1 MGLIYLVL
9 AAFGLGF
16 LIFIHEL
23 GHYFVARW
31 RGMKVEAF
39 GIGFGKPIRTW
50 EHKGVKWNLCWLP
63 FGGYVKIAGME
74 KQGDLEPHEIKEG
87 FFSKTPWARIQ
98 VLVAG
103 PLVNIVFSFLAF
115 TAIWL
120 AGGRL
125 KPFAEFTHRIGWV
138 DADSKLYA
146 QGIRPGDEIVSYD
159 GAGFKGFNDLLY
171 ASFLDNKPGD
181 LKGFE
186 IDYWT
191 ETKRPFDFIIDPTQD
206 LKGMN
211 PKLHVLGILAPAGY
225 LIFDKYF
232 DGSPMAGSGIQKGD
246 RIFWV
251 DGQLV
256 FSQIQM
262 MQVINEPRALLTVQR
277 KDKIFLS
284 RIPRLQIRDLR
295 ISDLTKAELIDW
307 QHEAGLSSKI
317 DDLYFV
323 PYNMNSS
330 GVISSAFSYMGED
343 SEERI
348 FESTPRSH
356 FDIPLRA
363 GDQILAV
370 DGAPIK
376 STFDLMQKLQDRRV
390 HIVVQRE
397 PTRARPLWKDADSQF
412 DSHIDWDALQRMVFS
427 IGTGKSIEEVGNLVL
442 LQPVTPKP
450 LYVFGQDPD
459 KIAWYQD
466 RLKDAKEQIE
476 AIKDK
481 ELRALAEKELQDQGH
496 QLKLGITLLDRGVIY
511 NPPPT
516 TLFYDVFRDT
526 GRTLKALV
534 TGYLN
539 PKLLQGPIGIVQV
552 IQYGWSVGIKEAIY
566 WMGMISLNLGILNL
580 LPIPMLDGGYIC
592 FSLIE
597 VIRKKPMKSK
607 TMERL
612 IVPFL
617 VVIIAFFIY
626 VTYNDLSRLFHR
638 FF

>member
-1 MGLIYLVL
+1 MGLVYLVL

-16 LIFIHEL
+16 LVFIHEL
-23 GHYFVARW
+23 GHYFVARAK
-31 RGMKVEAF
+31 GMKVEAF

-74 KQGDLEPHEIKEG
+74 KQGALEPHEIKEG

-103 PLVNIVFSFLAF
+103 PVVNIVFAFLAF
-115 TAIWL
+115 TMIWM

-146 QGIRPGDEIVSYD
+146 QGIRPGDEIVSYN
-159 GAGFKGFNDLLY
+159 GTPFKGFNDLLY
-171 ASFLDNKPGD
+171 ASFLDNKPAD

-191 ETKRPFDFIIDPTQD
+191 NAKRSFDFMIDPTQD

-211 PKLHVLGILAPAGY
+211 PKLHVLGILAPAGF
-225 LIFDKYF
+225 LMFEKYF
-232 DGSPMAGSGIQKGD
+232 DGSPMEGSGIQKND
-246 RIFWV
+246 RIFWI

-262 MQVINEPRALLTVQR
+262 KQVINEERALLTVQR

-284 RIPRLQIRDLR
+284 RVPRLKISDLR
-295 ISDLTKAELIDW
+295 ISNTAKAELSDW
-307 QHEAGLSSKI
+307 QHEAGLSNKVN
-317 DDLYFV
+317 DLYFI
-323 PYNMNSS
+323 PYNMSNS
-330 GVISSAFSYMGED
+330 GVIESAYAYMGED
-343 SEERI
+343 SEEHV
-348 FESTPRSH
+348 FESTPRAH
-356 FDIPLRA
+356 FDVPLRQ
-363 GDQILAV
+363 GDKILAV
-370 DGAPIK
+370 DGTPIA
-376 STFDLMQKLQDRRV
+376 SAFDLMKKVQDRRI

-397 PTRARPLWKDADSQF
+397 PSRERPLWKDADSQF
-412 DSHIDWDALQRMVFS
+412 DANIDWDALQRMVFS
-427 IGTGKSIEEVGNLVL
+427 IGTAKPVDQAGNLL
-442 LQPVTPKP
+442 LLKPISPKP
-450 LYVFGQDPD
+450 LHVMGQDPD
-459 KIAWYQD
+459 KTEWYED
-466 RLKDAKEQIE
+466 RLKSAREQIE
-476 AIKDK
+476 AIKDPK
-481 ELRALAEKELQDQGH
+481 LRARAERELEEETH
-496 QLKLGITLLDRGVIY
+496 QLMLGITLLDRGVIY

-516 TLFYDVFRDT
+516 TLFYDVFKDT
-526 GRTLKALV
+526 WRTLKALV

-592 FSLIE
+592 FSLVE
-597 VIRKKPMKSK
+597 VVRKKPIKSK

-612 IVPFL
+612 IIPFL